1 VDRREVPPLREPT
14 RSLRSEREEKA
25 SARSGRNDRLLPIAN
40 DKLQLISRG
49 AAIAIIC
56 GAALFL
62 PLRGSAQG
70 DSEKKLLT
78 PEASLNLRSISDLQY
93 SPDGKRLAFVVL
105 EPAKGQNR
113 KRHIWIHEAGEEGSR
128 QFTYSEK
135 SESGPR
141 WSPDAKTLA
150 FMSDRGEAQQIYL
163 MRADGGEG
171 VALTK
176 GKNGVRG
183 FEWSPDGKRIA
194 YIAPDAKSEAEE
206 KKEKDKDD
214 AHVVDKEDKRG
225 RLWIVNIE
233 NGETRALT
241 KPSWDVRQI
250 VWMHNGAQL
259 VMEATE
265 HPESDQFTQKIYGVL
280 AVSGETKLL
289 LAPRGPFGEIKI
301 SAGGNTISF
310 VGSREDGP
318 DPHDLMLLPVN
329 GFEAHN
335 LTGSSLDRPVEAY
348 EWQKDGAVTLVAADG
363 FKSKLVRFEAN
374 ASLHELAATPMPT
387 GSIAVSSGGEIA
399 YVAQTGVAPPEVW
412 TWNEK
417 GGAAAKQVSNV
428 NDAWKQF
435 RLATPEYYKY
445 KSFDGTEIEA
455 ALLRPIGGPGAGAT
469 TKLPL
474 VALIHGGPT
483 GRWSDAIETWG
494 QLLAARGYAVFYPN
508 IRGSV
513 GYGQKFVETNKADW
527 GGGDYKDVMA
537 GVHDLITRGIAD
549 PNRLGIGGWS
559 YGGYMAEWA
568 ITQTNEFKVA
578 VSGAGMANLISEF
591 GMEDHPA
598 GDEWFFGTPWE
609 SPEKFLNSSPFVH
622 FKDAK
627 TPTLVLQGD
636 ADTIDPLG
644 QSQELYRGLKRY
656 GVETELVVYPREP
669 HGFHEEKHLVDRLN
683 RILAWF
689 DKYLMA
695 GAASGAEKKAGD

>member
-1 VDRREVPPLREPT
+1 MRKTRILQNQESAVT
-14 RSLRSEREEKA
+14 RSIWALRVGMRVGVA
-25 SARSGRNDRLLPIAN
+25 TALIGGAVLIALPARGW
-40 DKLQLISRG
+40 
-49 AAIAIIC
+49 
-56 GAALFL
+56 
-62 PLRGSAQG
+62 AQG
-70 DSEKKLLT
+70 DGEKKLLT
-78 PEASLNLRSISDLQY
+78 PEASLNLRTISDLQY
-93 SPDGKRLAFVVL
+93 SPDGKRLAFVVT
-105 EPAKGQNR
+105 EPAKGQGR
-113 KRHIWIHEAGEEGSR
+113 KRHVWIHEAGEEGSR

-141 WSPDAKTLA
+141 WSPDGKTLA
-150 FMSDRGEAQQIYL
+150 FLSDRGEAQQIYL

-176 GKNGVRG
+176 GKNAVRG
-183 FEWSPDGKRIA
+183 FEWSPDGKQLA
-194 YIAPDAKSEAEE
+194 FIAPDAKSDAEE

-214 AHVVDKEDKRG
+214 AHVADKEDKRA
-225 RLWIVNIE
+225 RLWLVDVA
-233 NGETRALT
+233 NGEKRALT
-241 KPSWDVRQI
+241 KPNWEVRELA
-250 VWMHNGAQL
+250 WMHNGTQL
-259 VMEATE
+259 VIEATE
-265 HPESDQFTQKIYGVL
+265 YPESDQFTEKIYAVQT
-280 AVSGETKLL
+280 VSGETKLV
-289 LAPRGPFGEIKI
+289 LAPQGPFGEVKV
-301 SAGGNTISF
+301 STKGNTISF

-318 DPHDLMLLPVN
+318 EPHDLMLLPVN
-329 GFEAHN
+329 GFAAHN
-335 LTGSSLDRPVEAY
+335 LTGASLDRPVEAY
-348 EWQKDGAVTLVAADG
+348 QWTKDGTVVMVAANG
-363 FKSKLVRFEAN
+363 FKSEFIKFQEN
-374 ASLHELAATPMPT
+374 ASKEDLTVSPVPT
-387 GSIAVSSGGEIA
+387 GAIAVSSGGEFA
-399 YVAQTGVAPPEVW
+399 YVSQTGTTAPEVW
-412 TWNEK
+412 IWDSK
-417 GGAAAKQVSNV
+417 GVATAKQVSHV

-435 RLATPEYYKY
+435 KLATPEYYKY

-455 ALLRPIGGPGAGAT
+455 ALLRPVGGPNASAT

-483 GRWSDAIETWG
+483 GRWSDAIDAWG

-513 GYGQKFVETNKADW
+513 GYGQKFVESNKADW

-537 GVHDLITRGIAD
+537 GVKDLVDRGVAD

-568 ITQTNEFKVA
+568 ITQTNDFKVA

-609 SPEKFLNSSPFVH
+609 SPEKFLNSSPFIH
-622 FKDAK
+622 FKDVK

-669 HGFHEEKHLVDRLN
+669 HGFHEEKHLLDRLD

-689 DKYLMA
+689 DKYLMP
-695 GAASGAEKKAGD
+695 GAADAKAKTGD